1 MKTLLHMRIFKR
13 VSVIPPLRAAM
24 VTLGLLA
31 SLVAVSG
38 CSASSK
44 VQVGQITFTDTA
56 GTALK
61 TQPTSLTINGT
72 IWVSVD
78 IKNDPDLLGADWTVY
93 CGSALPPG
101 TPLPTGETEDLSCG
115 SITPTHT
122 VSLVGGSIPNYVT
135 SPISSG
141 YIAVYAA
148 PSSVPKQ
155 KTITIY
161 AASTKDHS
169 RVSSATLTIH

>member
-1 MKTLLHMRIFKR
+1 M
-13 VSVIPPLRAAM
+13 AA
-24 VTLGLLA
+24 LGLLA
-31 SLVAVSG
+31 AVAAVSG

-44 VQVGQITFTDTA
+44 VQVGQITFTDTT

-61 TQPTSLTINGT
+61 TQPTSLAVNGT
-72 IWVSVD
+72 VWVAVD
-78 IKNDPDLLGADWTVY
+78 VTNDPDLLGADWTVY

-101 TPLPTGETEDLSCG
+101 TPLPTGQTEDLSCG
-115 SITPTHT
+115 SVTPTHT
-122 VSLVGGSIPNYVT
+122 VSGPIPSYVT

-155 KTITIY
+155 GTITIY
-161 AASTKDHS
+161 AAATKDHS
-169 RVSSATLTIH
+169 RVSSWTLTITQ